1 MRGLNLDSLCYNKR
15 MKKIVLKSQVPDRA
29 KLEKKIAN
37 IGMEFSPAVWQSER
51 IYWPSDFKSGMN
63 QARLVLRTEV
73 AETDKP
79 ATYYLYL
86 KRHIEDSGLDFVNM
100 TTVGDYAEAI
110 EIIKQLGYREAADV
124 SRQRQTLQLDGHTV
138 LYLDTVEGID
148 GAFLKLEVEMADD
161 TVPVDVVRATLFETL
176 NLLGL
181 ETFMMQAYAEL
192 LAGNVLQPYY
202 LPKK

>member
-1 MRGLNLDSLCYNKR
+1 

-63 QARLVLRTEV
+63 QVRLVLRTEV

>member
-63 QARLVLRTEV
+63 QVRLVLRTEV

-86 KRHIEDSGLDFVNM
+86 KRHIEDSGLDFVKM

-181 ETFMMQAYAEL
+181 ETFMIQTYAEL

>member
-1 MRGLNLDSLCYNKR
+1 

-29 KLEKKIAN
+29 KLEKKVAN

-51 IYWPSDFKSGMN
+51 IYWPSDFRSGMN
-63 QARLVLRTEV
+63 QSRLILRTEV
-73 AETDKP
+73 AQADQP

-86 KRHIEDSGLDFVNM
+86 KRHIEDSGLDFMHV
-100 TTVGDYAEAI
+100 TTVGDYTEAI

-138 LYLDTVEGID
+138 LYLDAVEGID
-148 GAFLKLEVEMADD
+148 GAFLKLEVEMTDD
-161 TVPVDVVRATLFETL
+161 TVPVDAVRATLFETL
-176 NLLGL
+176 ELLGL
-181 ETFMMQAYAEL
+181 KTFMMQTYAEL

-202 LPKK
+202 LPQAGEA

>member
-1 MRGLNLDSLCYNKR
+1 
-15 MKKIVLKSQVPDRA
+15 
-29 KLEKKIAN
+29 
-37 IGMEFSPAVWQSER
+37 
-51 IYWPSDFKSGMN
+51 MN
-63 QARLVLRTEV
+63 QVRLVLRTEV